1 MTETAPALRIGVAG
15 LGTVGAGVLKILAT
29 HGPRLS
35 AHAGRSLIVTAVSA
49 RNRAKDRGV
58 DTSQFE
64 WEDDP
69 VALARRDDI
78 DLLIEVIGGANG
90 PAKAAAE
97 AALSRGAHV
106 VTANK
111 ALLAAHGGALAKL
124 AEEKRAGLRFEA
136 AVAGGVPIVKA
147 LSDSLAANAIS
158 RVYGVLNGTCN
169 FILTEMER
177 TGRDYAAV
185 LSEAQSLGYA
195 EADPTADVGGWD
207 AAHKL
212 ALLSTLAFG
221 APVDFDSVSVEGI
234 ERISETD
241 IRFAAELGYRVKLI
255 AAARR
260 EGDQTLQQV
269 APCLIPAASAI
280 GALDGV
286 MNAVVCEG
294 DFVGQT
300 VFEGPGAGEGPTAS
314 AIVADILELARNG
327 AQPVFGRPINQLKPL
342 ANMPPEDVSS
352 PYYLRVLLVD
362 RPGALAEITGVL
374 GSAGISIHQM
384 RQIGGAPDPAS
395 VVIVTHE
402 ARDGDLR
409 NAVAKITD
417 LEVSLASP
425 MALRIERT

>member
-15 LGTVGAGVLKILAT
+15 LGTVGAGVLKILAA

-35 AHAGRSLIVTAVSA
+35 THAGRPLVLTAVSA

-58 DTSQFE
+58 DISQFE

-78 DLLIEVIGGANG
+78 DLLIEVIGGSNG

-97 AALSRGAHV
+97 AALARGAHV

-111 ALLAAHGGALAKL
+111 ALLAAHGGALAEM

-177 TGRDYAAV
+177 TGRDYQDV
-185 LSEAQSLGYA
+185 LAEAQSLGYA

-221 APVDFDSVSVEGI
+221 ASVDLDGVSVEGI
-234 ERISETD
+234 ERISESD
-241 IRFAAELGYRVKLI
+241 IRFAAELGYRIKLI
-255 AAARR
+255 ATASRD
-260 EGDQTLQQV
+260 GGQTLQQV
-269 APCLIPAASAI
+269 APCLIPAESAI
-280 GALDGV
+280 GGLDGV

-314 AIVADILELARNG
+314 AIVADVLELARNG
-327 AQPVFGRPINQLKPL
+327 AQPVFGQPIQRLTPL
-342 ANMPPEDVSS
+342 RRMPPENVSA
-352 PYYLRVLLVD
+352 PYYVRLKLVD
-362 RPGALAEITGVL
+362 RPGALAEVTGIL
-374 GSAGISIHQM
+374 GGTDISIHQM
-384 RQIGGAPDPAS
+384 RQIGGTPDPAS
-395 VVIVTHE
+395 VVIITHE

-409 NAVAKITD
+409 SAVAKITN
-417 LEVSLASP
+417 LEVSLAPP
-425 MALRIERT
+425 MALRIERA

>member
-35 AHAGRSLIVTAVSA
+35 AHAGRPLVLTAVSA

-58 DTSQFE
+58 DISQAA

-69 VALARRDDI
+69 VALARREDV
-78 DLLIEVIGGANG
+78 DLLIEVIGGADG

-97 AALSRGAHV
+97 AALARGAHV

-111 ALLAAHGGALAKL
+111 ALLAAHGGELAEL

-136 AVAGGVPIVKA
+136 AIAGGVPIVKA
-147 LSDSLAANAIS
+147 LSDSLAANDIS

-177 TGRDYAAV
+177 TGRDYAEV
-185 LSEAQSLGYA
+185 LAEAQALGYA
-195 EADPTADVGGWD
+195 ESDPTADVGGWD

-221 APVDFDSVSVEGI
+221 APVDFEGVAVEGI
-234 ERISETD
+234 ERISKSD
-241 IRFAAELGYRVKLI
+241 IRCAADLGYRVKLI

-260 EGDQTLQQV
+260 KGDHILQQV
-269 APCLIPAASAI
+269 APCLIPSASAI
-280 GALDGV
+280 GGLDGV
-286 MNAVVCEG
+286 TNAVVCEG

-314 AIVADILELARNG
+314 AIVGDVLELARNG
-327 AQPVFGRPINQLKPL
+327 AKPVYGRPVRHLTPL
-342 ANMPPEDVSS
+342 QRLAPEDVTA
-352 PYYLRVLLVD
+352 PFYLRLTLVD
-362 RPGALAEITGVL
+362 RPGALAEIAGAL
-374 GSAGISIHQM
+374 GASMISIRHM
-384 RQIGGAPDPAS
+384 RQISGAPDAAS

-409 NAVAKITD
+409 RAVAKITELD
-417 LEVSLASP
+417 VSLAPP
-425 MALRIERT
+425 MAMRIEQA